1 MARTGTQQMDTALRA
16 LRARIDQWRQTRAKR
31 AAMPDDL
38 WAGAVALCEEQG
50 LYSVSQGLK
59 LSYDR
64 LKLRVVEAE
73 LERVRAQVTPEP
85 ADHKHLPDVATAG
98 FVELCTAEMFD
109 VASGTIVEEV
119 ELWRADGARM
129 TLRMASD
136 QALDLVGLS
145 QTFFGG
151 GQ

>member
-1 MARTGTQQMDTALRA
+1 MPRAEIHQTDAALEA
-16 LRARIDQWRQTRAKR
+16 LRARIDHWRRTRAKR

-38 WAGAVALCEEQG
+38 WAEAVALCEERG
-50 LYSVSQGLK
+50 LYPVSQGLRV
-59 LSYDR
+59 SYDR

-73 LERVRAQVTPEP
+73 LERVRALAEAEP
-85 ADHKHLPDVATAG
+85 ADVAEGG
-98 FVELCTAEMFD
+98 FVELCAAEVFGTAN
-109 VASGTIVEEV
+109 ATTVEEV

-129 TLRMASD
+129 TLRMASG
-136 QALDLVGLS
+136 QELDLVGLS